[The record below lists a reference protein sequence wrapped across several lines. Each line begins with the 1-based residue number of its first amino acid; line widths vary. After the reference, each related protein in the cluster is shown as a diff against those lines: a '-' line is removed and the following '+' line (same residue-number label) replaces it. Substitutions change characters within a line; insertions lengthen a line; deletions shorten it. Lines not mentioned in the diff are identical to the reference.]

1 MQCSVALA
9 SRDDQRRKELL
20 ANSAATKWDDLRVFL
35 EVARQGSVHAAA
47 RRLKLDHS
55 TVCRRIDRLESKLS
69 LKLLDR
75 TRKGIVVREEAQ
87 NLLKH
92 IEEMDR
98 RANLVDDVISRDAAS
113 AVQVVR
119 IATMEGIASR
129 YLARRLLVLD
139 QIAPGVKIE
148 LLSIPQTVDLSRKEA
163 DIFLSFF
170 NPKAQGLKSTAL
182 GEFALFLYAAKA
194 YAQKYGMPKNSADLA
209 NHTFVG
215 YIDELLAIHAVRWLD
230 EVITAPKICFH
241 SNSIIAQCSAAV
253 SGLGIVLLPTFV
265 AAGVTELNRILPD
278 QISVR
283 RDVWM
288 SVRTEQNHLVKIKL
302 VSKFLKHIFESDVDF
317 LLGKTDQFPC

>member
-1 MQCSVALA
+1 MRQISMPDRLSNWVFLHHAVSRCA
-9 SRDDQRRKELL
+9 SIAHRGLVQDRLL
-20 ANSAATKWDDLRVFL
+20 MNSATTKWDDLRVFL

-87 NLLKH
+87 SLLKH

-139 QIAPGVKIE
+139 RMAPGVKIE
-148 LLSIPQTVDLSRKEA
+148 LHSIPQTVDLSRKEA

-170 NPKAQGLKSTAL
+170 NPNTQGLKSIAL
-182 GEFALFLYAAKA
+182 GEFALFLCASDRYTHKH
-194 YAQKYGMPKNSADLA
+194 GMPRNSADLA
-209 NHTFVG
+209 RHTFVG
-215 YIDELLAIHAVRWLD
+215 YIDKLLAIHAVRWLSLIHIS
-230 EVITAPKICFH
+230 EPTRQAEI
-241 SNSIIAQCSAAV
+241 SYAV
-253 SGLGIVLLPTFV
+253 
-265 AAGVTELNRILPD
+265 
-278 QISVR
+278 
-283 RDVWM
+283 
-288 SVRTEQNHLVKIKL
+288 
-302 VSKFLKHIFESDVDF
+302 
-317 LLGKTDQFPC
+317 